1 MPPDPSAR
9 SPDFALMHFC
19 TLHWQRYCQTS
30 LSHAGKGKVYF
41 FLLSLS
47 IFLPLSLSLTHTE
60 SLQHYISFYHIAIL
74 FQPMSKL

>member
-30 LSHAGKGKVYF
+30 LSHAGKGKIYF

-60 SLQHYISFYHIAIL
+60 LATLYLVLPHRHFVSTDV
-74 FQPMSKL
+74 